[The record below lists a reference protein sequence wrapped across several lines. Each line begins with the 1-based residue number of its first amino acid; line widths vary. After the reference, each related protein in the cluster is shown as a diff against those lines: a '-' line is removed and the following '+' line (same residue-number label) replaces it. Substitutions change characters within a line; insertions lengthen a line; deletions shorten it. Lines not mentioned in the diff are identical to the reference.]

1 MELNNFLQYRFTF
14 FRKKYK
20 LGHNFFYI
28 DLDKNMVDNRTPE
41 EQMNDTMAQIYGFG
55 LIISVGGLAITP
67 FVNVEDEKDEKGKV
81 IIDTITKTPKQKL
94 TTSGIT
100 LIVLFSLMLAA
111 IISLAIYRNVIM
123 KPTPLP
129 IVAKV

>member
-1 MELNNFLQYRFTF
+1 
-14 FRKKYK
+14 
-20 LGHNFFYI
+20 
-28 DLDKNMVDNRTPE
+28 MVDNRISE
-41 EQMNDTMAQIYGFG
+41 DTMAQIYGFG
-55 LIISVGGLAITP
+55 FIISVGGLAITP

-123 KPTPLP
+123 KPTLLP
-129 IVAKV
+129 SRV